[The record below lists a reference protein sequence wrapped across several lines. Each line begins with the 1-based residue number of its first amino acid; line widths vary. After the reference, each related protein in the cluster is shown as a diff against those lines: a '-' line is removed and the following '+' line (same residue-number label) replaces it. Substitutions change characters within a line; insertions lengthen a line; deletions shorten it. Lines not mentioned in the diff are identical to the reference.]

1 MPAFEL
7 DDIVEEVEKEFEPVD
22 ITIKGE
28 QVAKLLPFLSL
39 PKERR
44 YKVYDAFGA
53 VNANVDV
60 ESQDSDSMKA
70 AEEDAIA
77 TIENLLTLVAMTEAQ
92 GRKLV
97 KAANGRL
104 LVLQGIVKR
113 YMEATQPGEA
123 EPSPS

>member
-7 DDIVEEVEKEFEPVD
+7 DDIVDEVEKEFEPVD

-77 TIENLLTLVAMTEAQ
+77 TMENLLTLVAMTEAQ
-92 GRKLV
+92 GKKLV
-97 KAANGRL
+97 KAAGGRL

-113 YMEATQPGEA
+113 YMNATQPGEA

>member
-7 DDIVEEVEKEFEPVD
+7 DDIVDEVEKEFEPVD

-60 ESQDSDSMKA
+60 ESQDAASMKA
-70 AEEDAIA
+70 TEEDAIA
-77 TIENLLTLVAMTEAQ
+77 TMENLLTLVAMTEAQ
-92 GRKLV
+92 GKKLV

-113 YMEATQPGEA
+113 YMDATQPGEA